1 MVPAVLWLC
10 TALVV
15 AAQQDPL
22 IGVVETRP
30 ELAAQ
35 LAAAVDV
42 ALRHAVI
49 DGGEGDG
56 GGDGGGDDGGDGVP
70 PPTAVA
76 PVEPNEPLALPA
88 HVCLLANEGVSAVVS
103 GGGDGSAAAARSG
116 LLLLTV
122 EQQKRTGNDPAL
134 LHLYPHPDVLAEA
147 CADLCEAKGWLEAV
161 VLHEGSGRA
170 LPPLLRAPLSAAT
183 SSPASPTRSAIEP
196 ERVVLRARQLPPLHD
211 DDALRNLLLVLKK
224 WGASKFIVWCGSAC
238 GARVLD
244 AAQRVG
250 LLGERHSYLLPAL
263 DLHTLP
269 LAAFS
274 HGGANITVLQLFD
287 PEWPLVRRVMA
298 AWRREYERRLEG
310 AADSVVLDQLVA
322 QPPSALLLAYD
333 AARLV
338 TESAA
343 RLALPQPGGTGAEPP
358 SCATG
363 AAAFHADTLLN
374 YIRSME
380 WGVASSA
387 GVLAWGAGGDRRDAA
402 LRVAEL
408 QSGGALRTAAAWSAR
423 DRLAWLPRDPAPPPR
438 SDLMTNRTFVV
449 LIAENKPYVMRQ
461 QSVERLSGNSRYEGF
476 CIELIDRLAT
486 LLNFNYTFVEQ
497 PDGKY
502 GSRNKTTGLWDGM
515 LRRLI
520 DDPSVHFAVTDLTIT
535 AEREEAVD
543 FTTPFMNLGISIL
556 FRKPKPPEP
565 KLFAFLLPFSH
576 GVWLC
581 LGLAYV
587 GTSLVLYVVGRL
599 CPEEWQNPYP
609 CIEEPDALENQF
621 TIANALWFNLGAVLL
636 QGSEIAPVAYGTRA
650 VASAWWMFALVMTSS
665 YTANLATLLAT
676 KTSTELIHNV
686 RDLVDNPHG
695 ITYGAKAG
703 GSTFTFFEL
712 SNNELYRRMFTE
724 MTKQEMPLS
733 NEEGIQK
740 VMKEQYAFLAE
751 STTIEYTIERNC
763 EVTMVGEQLDS
774 KGYGIAMKKN
784 SEYRHSLNLALLN
797 LQESGIL
804 REMKH
809 RWWKEKH
816 GGGACQPDEDP
827 ASELRT
833 ANFLGLFLVLVVGC
847 ALGLAVSCCDLAWR
861 AWRHPRDP
869 TRSFTA
875 SFLSELRFVFRFEH
889 SEKPLRGALTPPAAP
904 SPSTPPTS
912 SPASAPASPSPS
924 PRSRSHSPSP
934 RSRSPGPRRRSG
946 ARRCSMHTA
955 SVRLARHTTPRR
967 AD

>member
-1 MVPAVLWLC
+1 M
-10 TALVV
+10 T
-15 AAQQDPL
+15 Q
-22 IGVVETRP
+22 
-30 ELAAQ
+30 
-35 LAAAVDV
+35 
-42 ALRHAVI
+42 
-49 DGGEGDG
+49 
-56 GGDGGGDDGGDGVP
+56 
-70 PPTAVA
+70 
-76 PVEPNEPLALPA
+76 
-88 HVCLLANEGVSAVVS
+88 
-103 GGGDGSAAAARSG
+103 
-116 LLLLTV
+116 
-122 EQQKRTGNDPAL
+122 
-134 LHLYPHPDVLAEA
+134 
-147 CADLCEAKGWLEAV
+147 
-161 VLHEGSGRA
+161 
-170 LPPLLRAPLSAAT
+170 
-183 SSPASPTRSAIEP
+183 
-196 ERVVLRARQLPPLHD
+196 
-211 DDALRNLLLVLKK
+211 
-224 WGASKFIVWCGSAC
+224 
-238 GARVLD
+238 
-244 AAQRVG
+244 
-250 LLGERHSYLLPAL
+250 
-263 DLHTLP
+263 
-269 LAAFS
+269 
-274 HGGANITVLQLFD
+274 
-287 PEWPLVRRVMA
+287 
-298 AWRREYERRLEG
+298 
-310 AADSVVLDQLVA
+310 
-322 QPPSALLLAYD
+322 
-333 AARLV
+333 
-338 TESAA
+338 
-343 RLALPQPGGTGAEPP
+343 
-358 SCATG
+358 
-363 AAAFHADTLLN
+363 
-374 YIRSME
+374 ME

-520 DDPSVHFAVTDLTIT
+520 DDP
-535 AEREEAVD
+535 REEAVD

-636 QGSEIAPVAYGTRA
+636 QGSEIAPV
-650 VASAWWMFALVMTSS
+650 S

-946 ARRCSMHTA
+946 ARRYYYRAYNTTKYNRQELLINGLVLGRVGKTS
-955 SVRLARHTTPRR
+955 RL
-967 AD
+967 